1 MTVGS
6 RCQQLWWLAR
16 RVACMEVERD
26 RAATVTTYRV
36 SEPPEQQMPVSTR

>member
-6 RCQQLWWLAR
+6 CRQQLWWLAR

-26 RAATVTTYRV
+26 RAATVTTYRL
-36 SEPPEQQMPVSTR
+36 SESPEQQMPVSTR